1 MKTESCTLLIIGAG
15 PGGYVC
21 GIRAG
26 QLGLDTIVVEGDRP
40 GGTCLNVGCIPSKA
54 LIHAAD
60 EFAKVSQFAGD
71 NELGISTTAPRI
83 DLARTLAW
91 KDGIV
96 KRLTGGVSSLLK
108 KSGTRVVSGTARILD
123 GKTVEVATRDGPRRI
138 SCEHLVIAT
147 GSKPLELPALP
158 FGGPV
163 ISSTEALDLQELPKR
178 LTVVGGGYIGLE
190 IGTALAKLGAE
201 VTVVEAADR
210 ILPQYDAELT
220 KPVMARLAALGI
232 TLHLSARASG
242 LTDEGRA
249 LTVESAEGR
258 QEIAADK
265 VLVTVGRAPV
275 TRGFGLQDLGLTMNG
290 EFLAIDDRC
299 ATSMRG
305 VYAIGDV
312 TGDPMLAH
320 RAMAQ
325 GVIVAEHLAGQPAL
339 WDKRAIPAV
348 CFTDPEIVTVGQLPG
363 DAAADVQTAV
373 FPFAANGRSLTV
385 ERSDGFVRIL
395 HAADTGLVL
404 GIQAVGT
411 GVSELAGEFA
421 LAIEMGATLTDIAE
435 TIHAHPTLSE
445 TVQETAL
452 KGLGRALHI

>member
-138 SCEHLVIAT
+138 SCEHMVIAT

-404 GIQAVGT
+404 GIQAVGA

>member
-138 SCEHLVIAT
+138 SCEHMVIAT

-421 LAIEMGATLTDIAE
+421 LAIEMAATLTDIAE

>member
-123 GKTVEVATRDGPRRI
+123 GKTVEVDTREGPRRI

-158 FGGPV
+158 FRGPV

-385 ERSDGFVRIL
+385 ERSDGVVRIL

-421 LAIEMGATLTDIAE
+421 LAIEMAATLTDIAE